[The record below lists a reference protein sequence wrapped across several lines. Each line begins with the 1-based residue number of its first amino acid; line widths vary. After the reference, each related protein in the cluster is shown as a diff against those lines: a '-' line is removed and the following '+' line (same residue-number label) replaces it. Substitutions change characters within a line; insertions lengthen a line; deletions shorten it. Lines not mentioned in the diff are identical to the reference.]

1 MLQGRHR
8 QNTTR
13 TRRGNQNASRALR
26 RARLAK
32 AVFDKRAPRR
42 TSGGR
47 TIGPQDWL
55 LYPAL
60 LCIVAT
66 FVLATDIPLP
76 FGWDLPEPVWPMILA
91 FSWPLI
97 RPSYIA
103 PFLLAGL
110 GFFLDYF
117 WGAPIGFYVLCLMAV
132 YGVTL
137 LIRSYI
143 VGQDLWVVTVA
154 YGLAV
159 FLFFALG
166 TILTVIDTGMVPRLI
181 SVFEQMLATGVLV
194 FFVHALLERYLHA
207 DVRFN

>member
-1 MLQGRHR
+1 MLQSRN
-8 QNTTR
+8 NTSR
-13 TRRGNQNASRALR
+13 TRRGNQSALR

-32 AVFDKRAPRR
+32 AVFDKRPPRR

-55 LYPAL
+55 LIPAV
-60 LCIVAT
+60 LCVVAT
-66 FVLATDIPLP
+66 FILATDIPLP
-76 FGWDLPEPVWPMILA
+76 FGWDLPEPVWPMVLA

-103 PFLLAGL
+103 PLLLAGL

-117 WGAPIGFYVLCLMAV
+117 WGAPLGFYVLCLMAV
-132 YGVTL
+132 YGATL

-159 FLFFALG
+159 LLFFTLG

-194 FFVHALLERYLHA
+194 FFVHALLERFLHA
-207 DVRFN
+207 DVRFT